1 MQIPLTI
8 KPLLGFISNMIID
21 SVNECPQQEE
31 EVRTLC
37 EQCGVEKQGAKMELV
52 VRLWKQMSNRAIY
65 NKLFEKV
72 SGASGE

>member
-1 MQIPLTI
+1 MEL
-8 KPLLGFISNMIID
+8 N
-21 SVNECPQQEE
+21 VCAQQVE

-37 EQCGVEKQGAKMELV
+37 EQCGVDNRGSKMVLV

-72 SGASGE
+72 WGASGKSNSG